1 MTIRLI
7 LEFVVIPVVLR
18 SGARIGGGVYDLV
31 VAKGWLTKEKLD
43 ELLNPGN
50 MTHPG
55 LSS

>member
-1 MTIRLI
+1 MTTRLI